1 MDKYR
6 QKLFEMLNEQCK
18 ARVKVRKTKDILI
31 YLDAEIV
38 VRIDADALGATS
50 DALKDKVVAEIARGM
65 AEAELAKLDGHAES
79 MAHPGGAYTAPISLS
94 PKEQETAAS
103 ITGSMPTAQVGLPP
117 MKAGWHDPTPLDAL
131 FGQGKS

>member
-79 MAHPGGAYTAPISLS
+79 MAHPGGAYTAPISL
-94 PKEQETAAS
+94 PAKELE
-103 ITGSMPTAQVGLPP
+103 LPLYTLD
-117 MKAGWHDPTPLDAL
+117 KQGAKHEAHPLDAL

>member
-50 DALKDKVVAEIARGM
+50 DALKDKVVEEIARGM

-79 MAHPGGAYTAPISLS
+79 MAHPGGAYTAPISL
-94 PKEQETAAS
+94 PAKEPE
-103 ITGSMPTAQVGLPP
+103 LPLYTLDKP
-117 MKAGWHDPTPLDAL
+117 EVQHGAKVPIHTPLDAL